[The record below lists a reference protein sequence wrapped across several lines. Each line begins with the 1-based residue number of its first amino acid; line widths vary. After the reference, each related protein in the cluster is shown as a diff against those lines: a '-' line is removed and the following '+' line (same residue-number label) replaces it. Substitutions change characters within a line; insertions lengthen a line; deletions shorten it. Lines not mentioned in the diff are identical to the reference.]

1 MTNSKIWLLTLAMT
15 LPGTSAFAHIPS
27 LNATCPGGIEV
38 HADEGGPVYING
50 QEAKVS
56 VSNAEYFEAKRNS
69 TTISISIG
77 DDGSATVSYTA
88 SGGANGICQ
97 INESFFGRM
106 ETCPV
111 DVSEAD
117 RARYPACN

>member
-1 MTNSKIWLLTLAMT
+1 MNSKIWLLGLAIT
-15 LPGTSAFAHIPS
+15 LPGTMALAHIPS
-27 LNATCPGGIEV
+27 LNATCPGGIEF
-38 HADEGGPVYING
+38 HADEGGPVYITGN
-50 QEAKVS
+50 EAQVS
-56 VSNAEYFEAKRNS
+56 VSNNEYFEAKHGG

-77 DDGSATVSYTA
+77 DDGSAMVSYTA

-111 DVSEAD
+111 DVTEAD